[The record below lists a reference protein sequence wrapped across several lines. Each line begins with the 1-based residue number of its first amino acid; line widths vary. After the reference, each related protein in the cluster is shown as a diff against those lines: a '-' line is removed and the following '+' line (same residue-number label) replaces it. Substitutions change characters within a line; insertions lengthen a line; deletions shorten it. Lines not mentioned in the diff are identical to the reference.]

1 MLSTNNKLSA
11 KLKFNLNSQKNSD
24 TNWKLI
30 EKLLMQDI
38 SYSDFFNTLSNT
50 CHILIEKTIHIQWKI
65 YAKIET

>member
-1 MLSTNNKLSA
+1 MLSTNHKLSA

-50 CHILIEKTIHIQWKI
+50 YHILIEKTIHIQLKI